1 MSAHQ
6 ALATMLRGQIAAM
19 ASKQTKPD
27 RYFARA
33 DAHMVDMTRAEQLAF
48 LRAELTTWETRYQ
61 NFQRAVFAGQNLE
74 GDVSAWDF
82 AETIAVL
89 ATRIA
94 TLERLSVAA

>member
-1 MSAHQ
+1 MLRDQIAV
-6 ALATMLRGQIAAM
+6 LATQPTR
-19 ASKQTKPD
+19 PE

-33 DAHMVDMTRAEQLAF
+33 DAHMADMGPAAQLAF
-48 LRAELTTWETRYQ
+48 LRAELTKWETRYQ

-74 GDVSAWDF
+74 GDVTAWDY

-94 TLERLSVAA
+94 TLERLKVAA